1 MAVCGHKF
9 VDLGLPSG
17 KLWATCNVGATKP
30 TESGDYF
37 AWGEIK
43 TKKDY
48 SWSTYKWCTV
58 DSKGALKKLLKYG
71 EIDSTTVLEP
81 KDDAASAN
89 WGLAWRMPTM
99 KESQELVNGC
109 DWKWTTDYQGTK
121 VAGMVGTSKKN
132 GNKIFLPMT
141 YSYTGTKLT
150 TTVNDGYIWS
160 STLSTAVDGQ
170 GNGYDNKKGDH
181 SGSGYYYKNIDKHI
195 EIAHVNRCLGAC
207 VRAVVS
213 GDSCGKFPSYTVRFF
228 GPDSSLIES
237 QDVPRYSS
245 AVAPI
250 APELEDHE
258 FIGWSDSSFT
268 NVDSDIDVYAQ
279 YERETING
287 HVFIDLDL
295 PNGTL
300 WASQNVGAKEPTD
313 IGDYFAWGETT
324 SKPNYSPETY
334 KWCTVDSTG
343 AMDSLL
349 KYNSIDSIIVLD
361 PKDDA
366 ATANLGEGWRMPT
379 MKEAEELVDGC
390 DWEWTYDYQGTNV
403 AGIVGTSKKNGNT
416 IFLPMSHSMNG
427 NSLVN
432 KLDDGFIWTSTL
444 STIVGNDGNN
454 YDNKKGIHS
463 GSGFYYRFNPTRD
476 GHIEIAH
483 VNRWIGAIVRGV
495 VNKK

>member
-1 MAVCGHKF
+1 MKKVILLTLMAMLAIVASSVVYMRVKMDNDQMFKYDVDNVEKTNYETDGTDIYMNIKTKTGGVDKYNVEKILYVDYDTALISGFVCGHKF

-17 KLWATCNVGATKP
+17 KLWATCNVGATTP

-43 TKKDY
+43 PKEDY

-160 STLSTAVDGQ
+160 STLSTAVDAQ

-279 YERETING
+279 YKKVAVCG
-287 HVFIDLDL
+287 HKFVDLGL
-295 PNGTL
+295 PSGKL
-300 WASQNVGAKEPTD
+300 WATCNVGATKPTES
-313 IGDYFAWGETT
+313 GDYFAWGEI
-324 SKPNYSPETY
+324 KPKEDYSWSTY
-334 KWCTVDSTG
+334 KWCT
-343 AMDSLL
+343 
-349 KYNSIDSIIVLD
+349 
-361 PKDDA
+361 
-366 ATANLGEGWRMPT
+366 
-379 MKEAEELVDGC
+379 
-390 DWEWTYDYQGTNV
+390 
-403 AGIVGTSKKNGNT
+403 
-416 IFLPMSHSMNG
+416 
-427 NSLVN
+427 
-432 KLDDGFIWTSTL
+432 
-444 STIVGNDGNN
+444 
-454 YDNKKGIHS
+454 
-463 GSGFYYRFNPTRD
+463 
-476 GHIEIAH
+476 
-483 VNRWIGAIVRGV
+483 
-495 VNKK
+495 